1 MKMLNLS
8 ENELLDINGGKGL
21 IDVDDIYKGLRD
33 VYTDVRDHGYDAA
46 KDFCSGFRDGWNSVE
61 D

>member
-1 MKMLNLS
+1 MEILNLS

-21 IDVDDIYKGLRD
+21 IDVGDIYDGLKH
-33 VYTDVRDHGYDAA
+33 VATDIKDHGYDAV
-46 KDFCSGFRDGWNSVE
+46 KSFGRGFSDGWNSVR